1 MSPLDKNLRKRNCEY
16 HCKYKKKKKKK
27 IVLSCQYFRVVF
39 YPITNK
45 DIIIIIVIISTIIIN
60 ISITV
65 RVSLLIKLQA
75 LSLDKKW
82 KKGNLF

>member
-1 MSPLDKNLRKRNCEY
+1 MNTIVNA
-16 HCKYKKKKKKK
+16 KKKKK
-27 IVLSCQYFRVVF
+27 IVLNCQCFRVVF

-45 DIIIIIVIISTIIIN
+45 DIIVIAIISTIIIN